1 AMAGAADGAASATA
15 AGARARGGLR
25 GWCIS
30 RPRCG
35 GGRGGGG
42 RRRDGGEEGDG
53 RVAVQGAAALR
64 TWRWAYSSTP
74 ASALL
79 GPAAAAHEVLEE
91 ATASTASW
99 RADLR

>member
-1 AMAGAADGAASATA
+1 AGAADGAASATA

-35 GGRGGGG
+35 GK
-42 RRRDGGEEGDG
+42 EGDG

>member
-1 AMAGAADGAASATA
+1 AKAMAGAADGAASATA

-35 GGRGGGG
+35 GGGKGGK
-42 RRRDGGEEGDG
+42 EGDG